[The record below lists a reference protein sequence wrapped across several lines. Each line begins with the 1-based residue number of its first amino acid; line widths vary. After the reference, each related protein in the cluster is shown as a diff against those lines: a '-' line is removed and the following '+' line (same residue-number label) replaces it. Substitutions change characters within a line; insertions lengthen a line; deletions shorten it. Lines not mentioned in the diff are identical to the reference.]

1 MEPSLLKYFE
11 KYRVSAEKAYN
22 EWNSPPDD
30 ILNISVTLPAYTK
43 FDRVMNQAVALTG
56 KYILKALLLF
66 HALDPSD
73 PQVGIR
79 YGRPMDLLWKGLARF
94 GIREWNRIFLPTFG
108 SASAKP
114 LDHSFARQLAGLLQ
128 RVSGGF
134 EDWRR
139 THHPSCSMKAA
150 EKAAR
155 VTWFAIFWSVMHG
168 RTTLADMELEYIWN
182 YSMLYPYV
190 DDFLDS
196 PDDSYRVQRKQF
208 ILDLRQSLS
217 QTHKIHDFY
226 YHPNRIPFMQC
237 LRIIKGA
244 AIKQGPMVGDEI
256 AAALEILAVIEGD
269 TEPTYS
275 EPDIIFHSCMKGTL
289 AMLPLCTL
297 ITGTVPPSDMDL
309 LFKYGL
315 AFQLVD
321 DIQDIQ
327 EDRMHIPQTIF
338 TSKAELGKNSD
349 LEAIKTLNYLSS
361 PTFTKSTSHSSIGM
375 YSFADV
381 CRRLG
386 SNARTR
392 VLSDLRHP
400 NYHIFGH

>member
-1 MEPSLLKYFE
+1 MEPSLLKHFE
-11 KYRVSAEKAYN
+11 KYRVYAEKAFQ
-22 EWNSPPDD
+22 EWNSQPDD
-30 ILNISVTLPAYTK
+30 LINTSVTLPEYTK
-43 FDRVMNQAVALTG
+43 FDRIMNQAIALTG
-56 KYILKALLLF
+56 KYILKAMLYLRV
-66 HALDPSD
+66 LDPSD

-79 YGRPMDLLWKGLARF
+79 YGRSMDFLWKGFARF

-108 SASAKP
+108 SGPAKH
-114 LDHSFARQLAGLLQ
+114 LDHTFFRQLAVLFQ

-134 EDWRR
+134 EDWRQ

-155 VTWFAIFWSVMHG
+155 VAWFAIFWSVMHG
-168 RTTLADMELEYIWN
+168 RTRISDMELEYIWN

-196 PDDSYRVQRKQF
+196 SDDSYRVQRKQF

-217 QTHKIHDFY
+217 QNHKIHDFY
-226 YHPNRIPFMQC
+226 YHPNRIPFIEC
-237 LRIIKGA
+237 LKIIKGA
-244 AIKQGPMVGDEI
+244 AIKQGPLVGDEI
-256 AAALEILAVIEGD
+256 AAALEILTVIEGD

-275 EPDIIFHSCMKGTL
+275 EPDIIFHACVKGTL

-297 ITGTVPPSDMDL
+297 ITGSVPPSDMDL

-321 DIQDIQ
+321 DLQDIQ
-327 EDRMHIPQTIF
+327 EDRMRIPHTIF

-349 LEAIKTLNYLSS
+349 REAIKTLNYLSS
-361 PTFTKSTSHSSIGM
+361 QIFTKSTSVGNHKCLN
-375 YSFADV
+375 F
-381 CRRLG
+381 
-386 SNARTR
+386 
-392 VLSDLRHP
+392 H
-400 NYHIFGH
+400 F